1 VATVDASS
9 NGTSGTTKRVT
20 RVTPRTIAID
30 GPAGAGKST
39 IGALVAERLGYLF
52 LDTGA
57 MYRAIALA
65 ALKNGVDP
73 DDAERL
79 AKLARESRIAI
90 GPPTVRDGRAYTV
103 LLDGADVTWDIRSP
117 EVDRTVS
124 QVARVPAVRDI
135 MVDQQRDLAR
145 RGRVVMVGRDI
156 GTVVLPDADRKI
168 YLTASAAERAKRR
181 EEELR
186 SRGQV
191 RPRQELLQEILGRDR
206 MDSERKVAPLRTAD
220 DAAVV
225 QTDGLSVGQALEKVL
240 AIVTRPAPAA

>member
-1 VATVDASS
+1 M
-9 NGTSGTTKRVT
+9 
-20 RVTPRTIAID
+20 TPRTIAID

-65 ALKNGVDP
+65 ALRNEVDP
-73 DDAERL
+73 NDTERL
-79 AKLARESRIAI
+79 AKLAGESRVTI

-103 LLDGADVTWDIRSP
+103 LLHGADVTWDIRSP
-117 EVDRTVS
+117 EVDRIVS

-135 MVDQQRDLAR
+135 MVEQQRELAR

-186 SRGQV
+186 ARGQV
-191 RPRQELLQEILGRDR
+191 RPRQELLQEILRRDQ

-220 DAAVV
+220 DAVVV
-225 QTDGLSVGQALEKVL
+225 QTDGLSVGQALDKVL
-240 AIVTRPAPAA
+240 AIVTRPVSDA